1 MDTTTQD
8 QHKHD
13 LHSRTEIMHCHK
25 FIIETA
31 RSLLAFGAP
40 AHRLESQLTRAAH
53 VLSIQ
58 AEFMLLPNVVFI
70 SFHDPEQSNQG
81 SGLHVIKCTGNISI
95 SQLRDAQHIY
105 QSVVAQDATPE
116 QGWKL
121 LLIIQQGQSPYSER
135 LRTGVAF
142 LCGAVITVLAFDG
155 SFLDAMIAGSA
166 QATLAFLNFYMI
178 GKEPT
183 LARIFEYVSKSH
195 ERRCQRSDR
204 FLPPATFR
212 LSAAFMV
219 SLLAR
224 AMYSHTN
231 HKICY
236 SAVSSGGIVLI
247 LPGFAV
253 SECGQFCS
261 CDNSISN

>member
-1 MDTTTQD
+1 MAD
-8 QHKHD
+8 HD
-13 LHSRTEIMHCHK
+13 LRNRTHTMHCHK

-40 AHRLESQLTRAAH
+40 AHRLESQLTRAAQ
-53 VLSIQ
+53 VLEIQ

-81 SGLHVIKCTGNISI
+81 SGLHVIKRTGGISI

-105 QSVVAQDATPE
+105 RDVVSLNATPE
-116 QGWKL
+116 HGWRSL
-121 LLIIQQGQSPYSER
+121 MAIQHAQIPYSER
-135 LRTGVAF
+135 IRVGVAF
-142 LCGAVITVLAFDG
+142 LCGAVITILAFDG
-155 SFLDAMIAGSA
+155 SFLDAVIAGCA
-166 QATLAFLNFYMI
+166 QATLTFLNFYMI

-183 LARIFEYVSKSH
+183 LARIFECVLHINFFFPLHLLMSLLL
-195 ERRCQRSDR
+195 R
-204 FLPPATFR
+204 PTR
-212 LSAAFMV
+212 LFAAFMV

-224 AMYSHTN
+224 GMYSHTN

-253 SECGQFCS
+253 SEYS
-261 CDNSISN
+261 VPVHLTTRIVL

>member
-1 MDTTTQD
+1 MAD
-8 QHKHD
+8 HD
-13 LHSRTEIMHCHK
+13 LRNRTHTMHCHK

-40 AHRLESQLTRAAH
+40 AHRLESQLTRAAQ
-53 VLSIQ
+53 VLEIQ

-81 SGLHVIKCTGNISI
+81 SGLHVIKRTGGISI

-105 QSVVAQDATPE
+105 RDVVSLNATPE
-116 QGWKL
+116 HGWRSL
-121 LLIIQQGQSPYSER
+121 MAIQHAQIPYSER
-135 LRTGVAF
+135 IRVGVAF
-142 LCGAVITVLAFDG
+142 LCGAVITILAFDG
-155 SFLDAMIAGSA
+155 SFLDAVIAGCA
-166 QATLAFLNFYMI
+166 QATLTFLNFYMI

-183 LARIFEYVSKSH
+183 LARIFECVLHINFFFFPLHLLMSLLL
-195 ERRCQRSDR
+195 R
-204 FLPPATFR
+204 PTR
-212 LSAAFMV
+212 LFAAFMV

-224 AMYSHTN
+224 GMYSHTN

-253 SECGQFCS
+253 SEYS
-261 CDNSISN
+261 APVHLTTRIVL